1 MSRRV
6 GSTSSVVLA
15 FDTSAAACSV
25 ALLALE
31 TADPVRVL
39 AHRSLASAGAQ
50 TRLLL
55 PLFEEVLA
63 EVGSAPSDVEALVVG
78 TGPGTF
84 TGVRIGVASARAAA
98 LALGVPV
105 LGVCGLAALAA
116 AALEESALTSD
127 EADMPEVVVPVV
139 DARRGQVFGCVYR
152 RETSEETGSTGAT
165 GPTGATEATRATAAT
180 GTAEAREVWRRSGS
194 IFATDP
200 EEVPAAVAAR
210 VPDVDLDRVLL
221 VGRTDLLPT
230 DVLPAGRAR
239 PLLREVDA
247 SFLVRG
253 QDELEGAEDGG
264 VEGRRLLSWLRA
276 TLGRAWVEGAHRP
289 GDLGTPEAV
298 RPLYVR
304 APDADLH
311 IKKMKDPWAS

>member
-6 GSTSSVVLA
+6 GSMASLVLA
-15 FDTSAAACSV
+15 FDTSAAICSV

-31 TADPVRVL
+31 AAEPIRVV

-63 EVGSAPSDVEALVVG
+63 EAGSAPGDLAALVVG

-98 LALGVPV
+98 LALRVPV

-116 AALEESALTSD
+116 AALEESPLASD
-127 EADMPEVVVPVV
+127 EADVPEVVVPVV

-152 RETSEETGSTGAT
+152 RETSGPTGPRGATDPTGVTGAT
-165 GPTGATEATRATAAT
+165 GAGLTRA
-180 GTAEAREVWRRSGS
+180 VWRRNGS
-194 IFATDP
+194 IFAKDP
-200 EEVPAAVAAR
+200 EEVRAAVAAR
-210 VPDVDLDRVLL
+210 VPGLDLDRVLL
-221 VGRTDLLPT
+221 VGRTDLLPA
-230 DVLPAGRAR
+230 DILPGDRVR
-239 PLLREVDA
+239 PSPRQVDA

-276 TLGRAWVEGAHRP
+276 TPGRAWADGAHRP

-311 IKKMKDPWAS
+311 ITKMKDPWAS